1 MSNNSTENPNLME
14 ALVSLAKRR
23 GFIYQSS
30 EIYGGLNGFFDYGPL
45 GVELKRNIRECWWR
59 DMVHRRD
66 DVVGIET
73 SIIMHPK
80 VWEASGHVAGF
91 TDPLVDC
98 KASKQRYRADQLFFA
113 AVVVEFESKEAFDA
127 AEALFHKGLM
137 SESKAANVFFGPER
151 DLHARIGYVS
161 ALESERTAEEL
172 QENAEKLKRKLG
184 IRGKLRPVH
193 IREFT
198 EATAEEI
205 PLIPSPATGEPGS
218 LTPPRAF
225 NMMFETNVGALKDAS
240 SVAYLRPETA
250 QGMFVDFKNVVDTT
264 RVKLP
269 FGIAQIGKSFRNEIT
284 PRNFI
289 FRSREFEQMEM
300 EYFIHPDADW
310 LACHEEWLKWC
321 QDWLK
326 SIGLPESHLSLHEH
340 PKEKLAFYSRR
351 TVDIMFKYP
360 FGVQELWGIAA
371 RSDYDL
377 QQHQKFSGVP
387 QVFFDEAA
395 KAKVVPHVI
404 EPAVGVDR
412 IFLAVLASAYDVEDV
427 KDEKGNVEQRTVLR
441 LSPRIAPTKVAV
453 LPLLKNK
460 EALTSRA
467 KALYT
472 KLKKRYAVQY
482 DDGGAIGKR
491 YRRQDEA
498 GTPWCVTID
507 FDTIEKPGDTFTL
520 RERDSMSQKR
530 ITEAE
535 LFALLEEQ
543 VY

>member
-1 MSNNSTENPNLME
+1 MD
-14 ALVSLAKRR
+14 ALVSLCKRR
-23 GFIYQSS
+23 GFIYPSS

-45 GVELKRNIRECWWR
+45 GAELKRNIRNAWWQ

-66 DVVGIET
+66 DIVGLES

-98 KASKQRYRADQLFFA
+98 KVSKQRYRADQLFFA
-113 AVVVEFESKEAFDA
+113 EVEVKTVKLEFEQEYQDILNKTREAPLWSAD
-127 AEALFHKGLM
+127 HYDYTT
-137 SESKAANVFFGPER
+137 V
-151 DLHARIGYVS
+151 GYVS
-161 ALESERTAEEL
+161 ALESERTTAEL
-172 QENAEKLKRKLG
+172 QEKAEAFKRKKG
-184 IRGKLRPVH
+184 IRGLLLPVDPH
-193 IREFT
+193 DFT
-198 EATAEEI
+198 EAKPEEYA
-205 PLIPSPATGEPGS
+205 LIPSPATGEPGS

-225 NMMFETNVGALKDAS
+225 NMMFETYVGPMRDSS

-250 QGMFVDFKNVVDTT
+250 QGMFVDFKNVIDTT

-310 LACHEEWLKWC
+310 LACHEAWLKWC

-326 SIGLPESHLSLHEH
+326 SIGIPESSLSLFEH
-340 PKEKLAFYSRR
+340 PKAKLAFYSRR
-351 TVDIMFKYP
+351 TVDIMFNYP

-387 QVFFDEAA
+387 QVYFDEAA
-395 KAKVVPHVI
+395 KARIVPHVI

-412 IFLAVLASAYDVEDV
+412 ILLAVLCAAYAEDEAP
-427 KDEKGNVEQRTVLR
+427 DEKGKLEKRTVLR
-441 LSPRIAPTKVAV
+441 LHPRLAPCKVAV

-460 EALTSRA
+460 EALAGRA
-467 KALYT
+467 RALHA
-472 KLKKRYAVQY
+472 KLQRRYAVAY
-482 DDGGAIGKR
+482 DDGGNIGKR

-520 RERDSMSQKR
+520 RERDSMKQER
-530 ITEAE
+530 IDEKA
-535 LFALLEEQ
+535 LFALLDEKLT
-543 VY
+543 

>member
-1 MSNNSTENPNLME
+1 MSTPAEPANLME

-23 GFIYQSS
+23 GIIYPSS
-30 EIYGGLNGFFDYGPL
+30 EIYGGLNGFFDYGPV
-45 GVELKRNIRECWWR
+45 GAELKRNIRDCWWR
-59 DMVHRRD
+59 DMVQRRD
-66 DVVGIET
+66 DIVGIET

-98 KASKQRYRADQLFFA
+98 KVSKQRYRADQLFWS
-113 AVVVEFESKEAFDA
+113 AVVVKKLKPHLQENYNDFIKVNGYEPPMPPEAYDVA
-127 AEALFHKGLM
+127 T
-137 SESKAANVFFGPER
+137 V
-151 DLHARIGYVS
+151 GYVS
-161 ALESERTAEEL
+161 ALESENTAGEL
-172 QENAEKLKRKLG
+172 QAAAETFKRKKSITGALA
-184 IRGKLRPVH
+184 PVVAKD
-193 IREFT
+193 FT
-198 EATAEEI
+198 EATESEI
-205 PLIPSPATGEPGS
+205 SLIPSPATGEPGS
-218 LTPPRAF
+218 LTAPRSF
-225 NMMFETNVGALKDAS
+225 NMMFQTNVGAMTDGS

-300 EYFIHPDADW
+300 EYFIHEDADW
-310 LACHEEWLKWC
+310 AKCHEEWITWC
-321 QDWLK
+321 ENWLK
-326 SIGLPESHLSLHEH
+326 SIGLPASHLSRYTH
-340 PKEKLAFYSRR
+340 PKEKLAFYSRG

-371 RSDYDL
+371 RGSYDL
-377 QQHQKFSGVP
+377 TQHQRASGKP
-387 QVFFDEAA
+387 QELFDEAT
-395 KAKVVPHVI
+395 KKKFVPHVI

-412 IFLAVLASAYDVEDV
+412 ILLAVLAAGYAEEDV
-427 KDEKGNVEQRTVLR
+427 TDEKGNVEKRTVLR
-441 LSPRIAPTKVAV
+441 LSPRIAPVKVAV

-460 EALTSRA
+460 ELITARARALHA
-467 KALYT
+467 KLQ
-472 KLKKRYAVQY
+472 KRYAVQY

-491 YRRQDEA
+491 YRRQDEI

-520 RERDSMSQKR
+520 RERDSMQQRR

-535 LFALLEEQ
+535 LFALLEDQ
-543 VY
+543 VYLA

>member
-1 MSNNSTENPNLME
+1 ME
-14 ALVSLAKRR
+14 AIVSLAKRR
-23 GFIYQSS
+23 GFIFQSS
-30 EIYGGLNGFFDYGPL
+30 EIYGGFNGFFDYGPL
-45 GVELKRNIRECWWR
+45 GVELKKNIRDCWWN
-59 DMVHRRD
+59 DMVRRRD

-98 KASKQRYRADQLFFA
+98 KVSKNRYRADQLFWSP
-113 AVVVEFESKEAFDA
+113 VVVD
-127 AEALFHKGLM
+127 G
-137 SESKAANVFFGPER
+137 NVV
-151 DLHARIGYVS
+151 GYVS
-161 ALESERTAEEL
+161 ALESENTAGEL
-172 QENAEKLKRKLG
+172 QTAAEAFKRKKAIQGPLA
-184 IRGKLRPVH
+184 PVVVKD
-193 IREFT
+193 FT
-198 EATAEEI
+198 EATEALYA
-205 PLIPSPATGEPGS
+205 LIPSPATGEPGS
-218 LTPPRAF
+218 LTAPRAF
-225 NMMFETNVGALKDAS
+225 NMMFQTNVGAMTDGS
-240 SVAYLRPETA
+240 SIAYLRPETA
-250 QGMFVDFKNVVDTT
+250 QGMFVDFKIVVDTN

-300 EYFIHPDADW
+300 EYFIHEDADW
-310 LACHEEWLKWC
+310 AKVHEEWISWC
-321 QDWLK
+321 EAWLK
-326 SIGLPESHLSLHEH
+326 SVGLPESHLSRYSH
-340 PKEKLAFYSRR
+340 PKEKLAFYSRG

-371 RSDYDL
+371 RGSYDL
-377 QQHQKFSGVP
+377 TQHAQASGKP
-387 QVFFDEAA
+387 QEVFDEAT
-395 KAKVVPHVI
+395 KKKFVPHVI

-412 IFLAVLASAYDVEDV
+412 IFLAVLTAGYAEEEVT
-427 KDEKGNVEQRTVLR
+427 DEKGNKEKRTVLR
-441 LSPRIAPTKVAV
+441 LSPRVAPVKVAI

-460 EALTSRA
+460 EVLTNRA

-472 KLKKRYAVQY
+472 KLKRNYAVQY

-520 RERDSMSQKR
+520 RDRDTMQQKR

-535 LFALLEEQ
+535 LFALLAEH